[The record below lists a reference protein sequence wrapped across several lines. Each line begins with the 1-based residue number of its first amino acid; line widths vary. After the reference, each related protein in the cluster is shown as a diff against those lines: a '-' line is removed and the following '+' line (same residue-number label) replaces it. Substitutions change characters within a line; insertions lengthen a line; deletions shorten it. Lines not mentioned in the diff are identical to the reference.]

1 MKNGHKY
8 RIMLVLTYMLFVLQ
22 GTPVLGD
29 MMHSED
35 VILQWN
41 NVSLTAIQT
50 AQYRATQAS
59 RVLAMV
65 HAAMY
70 DSINCIDQNCQP
82 YFVNIAA
89 PQTVSREAAAAG
101 AAYTVLV
108 SLFPAQQAAFDTALA
123 DSLMHVPD
131 GIAENNGIAF
141 GASVGNQILLW
152 RADDHSGD
160 MVPYVPGT
168 DPGDWQP
175 TPPTYSPAMSPNWAI
190 VTPFAM
196 SSNSQFRPAGPLD
209 LASAEY
215 AQDLN
220 EVKALGASVSAIRT
234 QEQSDIALFWMDMPG
249 TVTTVGRWNQIA
261 QHVAGQRS
269 TNLWQNARL
278 FALLNIALA
287 DAGIAAWDC
296 KYEYNFW
303 RPITA
308 IRAADTDGNP
318 LTEPDAAWEPFIMT
332 PAFPEYVSAHSLFS
346 AAAAHILVNYF
357 GTDNIDFMVSYYMMP
372 MDMRTYHS
380 FVQAAQEAGAS
391 RIYGGIHFASANVNA
406 LAAGEALAGY
416 VYNNFL
422 RPNDLLADTVRRRM
436 SAGDGF
442 INMADGRLMYM
453 FGFGDITGVPN
464 DLVMEEGMLRAEFPA
479 PTIVV
484 KEGQQFYLDLSN
496 VGMLV
501 RPDLFD
507 PHTVHWHG
515 FSNAAP
521 VFDEVPDA
529 AISIN
534 MGATLTYFYNVVE
547 PGTYMW
553 HCHVE
558 ATEHMQM
565 GMLGN
570 LYVLPK
576 QNELPE
582 GTDLNGFTHQTGN
595 RYLYNDGDGSTYHDV
610 DFPLQLTSFDPD
622 FHDAS
627 FSVQPLPFALM
638 HDTYPMINGRG
649 YPDTVNTAV
658 LWNTAGTEGYMERP
672 SQKVN
677 SLITATVGDKIA
689 LRISNLSTT
698 EFYTLK
704 IPGIPMKVVGTGARQ
719 LRGPNGKDTSYWTT
733 SVTTGGGQSY
743 DVILDTDGIAPGTY
757 VVYAAELNQLSNNT
771 EDYGGIMT
779 EIRLAAQE

>member
-1 MKNGHKY
+1 M
-8 RIMLVLTYMLFVLQ
+8 
-22 GTPVLGD
+22 
-29 MMHSED
+29 
-35 VILQWN
+35 
-41 NVSLTAIQT
+41 
-50 AQYRATQAS
+50 
-59 RVLAMV
+59 
-65 HAAMY
+65 
-70 DSINCIDQNCQP
+70 
-82 YFVNIAA
+82 
-89 PQTVSREAAAAG
+89 
-101 AAYTVLV
+101 
-108 SLFPAQQAAFDTALA
+108 
-123 DSLMHVPD
+123 
-131 GIAENNGIAF
+131 
-141 GASVGNQILLW
+141 
-152 RADDHSGD
+152 
-160 MVPYVPGT
+160 
-168 DPGDWQP
+168 
-175 TPPTYSPAMSPNWAI
+175 
-190 VTPFAM
+190 
-196 SSNSQFRPAGPLD
+196 
-209 LASAEY
+209 
-215 AQDLN
+215 
-220 EVKALGASVSAIRT
+220 
-234 QEQSDIALFWMDMPG
+234 FWMDMPG

-318 LTEPDAAWEPFIMT
+318 LTDQDAAWVPYIMT

-357 GTDNIDFMVSYYMMP
+357 GTDNIDFMVSSYMMP

-521 VFDEVPDA
+521 VFDGVPDA

-576 QNELPE
+576 QNEMPD

-610 DFPLQLTSFDPD
+610 DYPLQLTSFDPD